1 LNDRKHED
9 SGTRIA
15 HEIEAKLSHGDK
27 VHSTLHDELHKLQKQ
42 DSHQGVVSSGKFQ
55 HDVHTVESKLHKD
68 GYLPNLHISVDHKS
82 HVSLQ
87 HIKHHSKDP
96 SERTPGS
103 NDHHKK
109 DQVKHPT
116 TNGEPHADGRDKA
129 QPKPLARPERD
140 PGSGKELQIP
150 LPPPKP
156 TLDCRPA
163 PYPASDQNVI
173 PNRDPNSGRAID
185 PNRDPNSGNYLAPNR
200 DPNSGRDVIPRGQD
214 IWPDLVPNRDPNPER
229 FVIPYPALNPGSDVV
244 PHRDPNSGRDFVPN
258 RDPNSGRDVVPYR
271 DPNSGRD
278 FVPNRDPNAGR
289 DVIPN
294 RDPNS
299 GRDVVPYRE
308 ENPFRLPPND
318 QIGNRLVPFDQGGE
332 PIKNSG
338 EFREMHLENRSAAHA
353 GADALVYVRKDFDP
367 SKPVH
372 LVVYNHGFESTVT
385 NALQRNQIM
394 EMMSQAQ
401 ANTVLVLPEWQ
412 ANPGSR
418 SGQSGTFQQQDKF
431 TKMVQEMMQKTPALH
446 GASLNNVDRIDI
458 IAHSAGYSPTEAEI
472 YNNPAISGKV
482 HSITLLDSLYDRHGF
497 DKWLGDN
504 INDLSAGRKQFYNFS
519 NSSTATNSREQA
531 KLVASMLH
539 NKRLPTNNY
548 VADYGTS
555 KGEVARHGAEMAE
568 RSIVFASTTT
578 RHGEIPGKYIGA
590 TLAALNPERSQMPF
604 IGS

>member
-1 LNDRKHED
+1 MNDRKHHED

-15 HEIEAKLSHGDK
+15 HEIEAKLGHGDK

-42 DSHQGVVSSGKFQ
+42 DSHHGVVNSGKFQ

-82 HVSLQ
+82 HIILQ
-87 HIKHHSKDP
+87 HIKHHPKDP
-96 SERTPGS
+96 SEHTPGS

-109 DQVKHPT
+109 DQVKHPA
-116 TNGEPHADGRDKA
+116 TNGEHHADGHDKS
-129 QPKPLARPERD
+129 QPKPLARPEQD
-140 PGSGKELQIP
+140 PGSRKELKIP

-173 PNRDPNSGRAID
+173 PNRDPNSGR
-185 PNRDPNSGNYLAPNR
+185 
-200 DPNSGRDVIPRGQD
+200 
-214 IWPDLVPNRDPNPER
+214 
-229 FVIPYPALNPGSDVV
+229 
-244 PHRDPNSGRDFVPN
+244 DFVPN
-258 RDPNSGRDVVPYR
+258 RDPS
-271 DPNSGRD
+271 
-278 FVPNRDPNAGR
+278 A
-289 DVIPN
+289 
-294 RDPNS
+294 

>member
-1 LNDRKHED
+1 MNDRKHED

-244 PHRDPNSGRDFVPN
+244 PHRDPNSGRDFV
-258 RDPNSGRDVVPYR
+258 
-271 DPNSGRD
+271 
-278 FVPNRDPNAGR
+278 
-289 DVIPN
+289 PN